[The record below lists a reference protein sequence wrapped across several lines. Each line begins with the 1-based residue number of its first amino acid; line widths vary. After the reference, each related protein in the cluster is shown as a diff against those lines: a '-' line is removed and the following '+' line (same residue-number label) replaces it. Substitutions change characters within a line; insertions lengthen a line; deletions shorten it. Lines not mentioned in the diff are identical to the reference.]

1 LQEPP
6 RFEVLH
12 SRSDN
17 SEVIICRGVLDHE
30 TCGELQAIIDEA
42 LEGRVQRLRLDFA
55 ELAMIDEAGLRCLRT
70 TSRRCRESGALFE
83 VDADGYVREAIAA
96 SGIEELAAR
105 PPDGGVT

>member
-42 LEGRVQRLRLDFA
+42 LEGRVQRLRLT
-55 ELAMIDEAGLRCLRT
+55 LP
-70 TSRRCRESGALFE
+70 SW
-83 VDADGYVREAIAA
+83 
-96 SGIEELAAR
+96 
-105 PPDGGVT
+105 P